1 MYFLCYI
8 FCSYYHIPISR
19 KRLRKAQHLSWLPPI
34 LHNPTHTADTDSTPE
49 TKTDAIIMYTTTWC
63 GDCRRAKR
71 VFADFGVPYV
81 EVNIGDD
88 DEAAELV
95 QTLNNGLR
103 SVPTILFPDGSVL
116 VEPSNAT
123 LMTKLQPYTLATR

>member
-1 MYFLCYI
+1 MASI
-8 FCSYYHIPISR
+8 
-19 KRLRKAQHLSWLPPI
+19 
-34 LHNPTHTADTDSTPE
+34 NPTDPVHTADTDSTTE
-49 TKTDAIIMYTTTWC
+49 AKTDAIIMYTTTWC

-81 EVNIGDD
+81 EVNIGAD

-103 SVPTILFPDGSVL
+103 SVPSILFPDGGILVVL
-116 VEPSNAT
+116 SNAT
-123 LMTKLQPYTLATR
+123 LMTKLQPCALVTRYLAGYGDH